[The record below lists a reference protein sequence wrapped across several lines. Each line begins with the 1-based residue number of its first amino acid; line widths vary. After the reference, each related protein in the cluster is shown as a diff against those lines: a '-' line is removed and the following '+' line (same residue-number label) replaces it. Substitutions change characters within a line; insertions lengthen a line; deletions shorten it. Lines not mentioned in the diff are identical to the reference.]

1 VGRESGIS
9 EDQLIGI
16 TNHRASDAFSDFEKD
31 VLDYAV
37 ALTNTPAT
45 ATDEQVTGL
54 RKNLSDEQL
63 VELTTAIAWENFRAR
78 FNRGFDV
85 QDQGFSAGA
94 VCAIP
99 DRPGSA

>member
-1 VGRESGIS
+1 VGRDFGIT
-9 EDQLIGI
+9 EGQLLNI
-16 TNHRASDAFSDFEKD
+16 TNHRESDAFSDFEKD
-31 VLDYAV
+31 VLDYAA
-37 ALTNTPAT
+37 ALTDTPAT
-45 ATDEQVTGL
+45 ATDEQIAGL

-85 QDQGFSAGA
+85 ADQGFSEGA

-99 DRPGSA
+99 DRPSPA